1 MGRET
6 ALEVAEL
13 AVKKNVVLSAHGP
26 YAINLNADNPEKLK
40 ASVGRIFQ
48 TARVAALC
56 GTQSIVFHPAYYM
69 GQPPAQ
75 VYNQVKAQLQQIVS
89 QLRTE
94 GNKVSIRLEV
104 TGKVTQFGTLDEVLD
119 LSAEI
124 EGIAPC
130 IDFAHWHARTG
141 KYNSYDEFTH
151 ILRQVERKLGRQALD
166 NMHIHVSG
174 IAYTVH
180 GESNHLDLQDS
191 DFNYVDFVRALKD
204 YKVKGLVICES
215 KNLED
220 DAQLLQQSYR
230 AA

>member
-13 AVKKNVVLSAHGP
+13 AVKKNIALSAHGP
-26 YAINLNADNPEKLK
+26 YAINLNASNPEKLK
-40 ASVGRIFQ
+40 ASIDRVLQ

-56 GTQSIVFHPAYYM
+56 GAHSIVFHPAYYM

-75 VYNQVKAQLQQIVS
+75 AYDQVKARLQQIAN
-89 QLRTE
+89 QLRAE
-94 GNKVSIRLEV
+94 GNKMWIRLEV

-119 LSAEI
+119 LSAEV

-166 NMHIHVSG
+166 NIHIHVSG
-174 IAYTVH
+174 IAYAAH
-180 GESNHLDLQDS
+180 GESRHLNLQDS
-191 DFNYVDFVRALKD
+191 DFNYLDFVRALKD
-204 YKVKGLVICES
+204 HKVKGTVICES
-215 KNLED
+215 PNLEE